1 MNTMSNFFAFRS
13 RFQRQAHP
21 GDGPM
26 SMPEPEHALALPPGT
41 QDAGVRGGAGR
52 NAGLSSFAPPGRDG
66 VRLAPVLEGAAP
78 RSVAGAER
86 HAVRAMSGYQPRHP
100 TLYRA
105 WNIAVVLPLIVFCL
119 PLMAFIAAALALTQG
134 PRHILY
140 FGLRIGKDQQPF
152 HIIKFQ
158 TLRPEA
164 AQLTRDRVLPSN
176 SRMETPLGRPLRE
189 TRLDELPQLFN
200 VLRGDMNLLGPRPVR
215 PSIAKIY
222 RDAIPDY
229 DIRFK
234 VKPGLVGYTQALMPH
249 GADKAIRARV
259 NNVLC
264 RKPVS
269 LMREIRFVA
278 ITGMAV
284 LGWSVRTFYKGL
296 RRVYGRALGRKVSRR
311 TIVRQGTARIEG
323 SPASSAMR
331 LLDIDA
337 ETLRIE
343 TTAAPGREPCRLVLR
358 CGARFGGRYRQAR
371 CIAVLQSC
379 ETVESLRVG
388 EKSYVCT
395 MQYKTCTPLNQYFI
409 DRYFIAQS
417 LL

>member
-1 MNTMSNFFAFRS
+1 MNTMSNFLAFRS
-13 RFQRQAHP
+13 RFQRQAHS
-21 GDGPM
+21 GGQ
-26 SMPEPEHALALPPGT
+26 EPEHGLSVGSGAQTDP
-41 QDAGVRGGAGR
+41 VRGKVAEV
-52 NAGLSSFAPPGRDG
+52 AGLSPFGPSDPGG
-66 VRLAPVLEGAAP
+66 TPTVPALEGGASPYAAS
-78 RSVAGAER
+78 RGMAGIDR
-86 HAVRAMSGYQPRHP
+86 HAVRSMSGYQPRHP
-100 TLYRA
+100 ALYRA
-105 WNIAVVLPLIVFCL
+105 WNIAVVLPLIAFCL
-119 PLMAFIAAALALTQG
+119 PLMAFIAALLAITQG
-134 PRHILY
+134 PRNIFY

-164 AQLTRDRVLPSN
+164 ALLTRDRVLPSN

-215 PSIAKIY
+215 PNIANIY

-259 NNVLC
+259 NNLLC

-269 LMREIRFVA
+269 LTREIRFVA

-284 LGWSVRTFYKGL
+284 LGWSVRTFFKGL
-296 RRVYGRALGRKVSRR
+296 RHMCHRALGQKVSRR
-311 TIVRQGTARIEG
+311 TIVRQGTARIDG
-323 SPASSAMR
+323 TPALGVMR
-331 LLDIDA
+331 LIDIDA
-337 ETLRIE
+337 ETLRLE
-343 TTAAPGREPCRLVLR
+343 TTAPLGKDPCRLVLR
-358 CGARFGGRYRQAR
+358 CGARFGGRYRHAR
-371 CIAVLQSC
+371 CTAVLQSC
-379 ETVESLRVG
+379 ESIERPLGGKKVCI
-388 EKSYVCT
+388 CT
-395 MQYKTCTPLNQYFI
+395 MQYRTWTPLNRYFI

>member
-1 MNTMSNFFAFRS
+1 
-13 RFQRQAHP
+13 
-21 GDGPM
+21 
-26 SMPEPEHALALPPGT
+26 MPDAEHAPPLR
-41 QDAGVRGGAGR
+41 AGGKSGAVPGAPAEA
-52 NAGLSSFAPPGRDG
+52 AGLASFVPSVRNGIGPAPALEDG
-66 VRLAPVLEGAAP
+66 ASPYAPARGAAN
-78 RSVAGAER
+78 ANR
-86 HAVRAMSGYQPRHP
+86 HAVRAMSGYRPKHP
-100 TLYRA
+100 LLYRA
-105 WNIAVVLPLIVFCL
+105 WNIAVVLPLIAFCL
-119 PLMAFIAAALALTQG
+119 PLMAIIAAALALTQG
-134 PRHILY
+134 PRNILY

-164 AQLTRDRVLPSN
+164 ALLTRDRVLPSN

-215 PSIAKIY
+215 PSIARIY
-222 RDAIPDY
+222 RDTIPDY

-269 LMREIRFVA
+269 LAREIRFVA
-278 ITGMAV
+278 VTGMAV
-284 LGWSVRTFYKGL
+284 LGWSARTFFKGL
-296 RRVYGRALGRKVSRR
+296 RRTYARTLGHPISRR
-311 TIVRQGTARIEG
+311 TLVRRGTARVEG
-323 SPASSAMR
+323 SPASETMR
-331 LLDIDA
+331 LIDIDA
-337 ETLRIE
+337 ETLRLE
-343 TTAAPGREPCRLVLR
+343 TPAPPGKEPCRLVLR
-358 CGARFGGRYRQAR
+358 CGARFGGRYRHAR
-371 CIAVLQSC
+371 CTAILQSC
-379 ETVESLRVG
+379 EPAEKPCKG
-388 EKSYVCT
+388 ERTFVCT
-395 MQYKTCTPLNQYFI
+395 MQYKTWTPLNQYFI